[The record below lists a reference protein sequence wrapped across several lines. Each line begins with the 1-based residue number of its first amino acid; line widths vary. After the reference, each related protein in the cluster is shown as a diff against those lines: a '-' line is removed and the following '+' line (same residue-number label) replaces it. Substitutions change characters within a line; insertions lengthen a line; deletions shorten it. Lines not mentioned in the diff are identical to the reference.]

1 MKRQTIPALALA
13 ALVNAWQVHAYE
25 IPTHGELSSAA
36 SDKSMLADQSVL
48 RNLGLDSTKK
58 FPATQGEDSKE
69 FIMECEHGKSYFI
82 KTLIACGAQFE
93 DVPSTRS
100 TNHFF
105 DPAHKSTLFPDGAPL
120 TVLPFPT
127 GRGWRLDS
135 M

>member
-13 ALVNAWQVHAYE
+13 ALVNAWQTHAYE
-25 IPTHGELSSAA
+25 IPAHGELSSAA

-48 RNLGLDSTKK
+48 RNLGLDATQK
-58 FPATQGEDSKE
+58 FPATQGDDSEE
-69 FIMECEHGKSYFI
+69 FVNCKHGESYLI
-82 KTLIACGAQFE
+82 GELIACGAQFE

-127 GRGWRLDS
+127 GRGWRLDF